1 MSTELETFFDDF
13 VRAFARF
20 DGALI
25 ARRYATP
32 YLALDAA
39 GQARAFATAEAIAG
53 YFQSTL
59 DHYAAQGYHSCR
71 YHSLETVSLGS
82 ASVLASVTWELLDE
96 EGRTLG
102 SWRESYNLKR
112 GDEGLR
118 IYASTDHAE

>member
-1 MSTELETFFDDF
+1 MSTGLEAFFDDF
-13 VRAFARF
+13 VHAFARF

-25 ARRYATP
+25 ARRYAAP
-32 YLALDAA
+32 YLALDGT
-39 GQARAFATAEAIAG
+39 GQARVFTTAEAIAG

-59 DHYAAQGYHSCR
+59 DHYAAQGCRSCR

-82 ASVLASVTWELLDE
+82 ASVLASVTWELLDD
-96 EGRTLG
+96 EGRTLA
-102 SWRESYNLKR
+102 SWRESYNFKR

>member
-53 YFQSTL
+53 YFQSVL
-59 DHYAAQGYHSCR
+59 DHYAAQGCRSCR

-82 ASVLASVTWELLDE
+82 ASVLASVTWELLDG
-96 EGRTLG
+96 EGRTLA

-112 GDEGLR
+112 GGEGLR